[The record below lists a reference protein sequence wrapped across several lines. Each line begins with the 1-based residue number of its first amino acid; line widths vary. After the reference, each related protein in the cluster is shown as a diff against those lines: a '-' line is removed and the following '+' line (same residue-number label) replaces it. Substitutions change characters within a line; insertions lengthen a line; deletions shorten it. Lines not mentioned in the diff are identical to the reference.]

1 MDFAPSTIV
10 QIFSDIRCDINHND
24 VYLFKTDAKE
34 ENFFQNHVQ
43 FTLTDFSYQRLNK
56 RIRVE
61 INAERLYKCNY
72 LRFKNENFSDKW
84 FYAFITDIEFA
95 GNNVSFIYF
104 KIDQYMTW
112 KDDVLFYES
121 FVEREHVED
130 DTPGKHIYPEGLETG
145 KFKINYQEFTGYLDQ
160 LVILVGYSYKSEQ
173 TQINVNGS
181 IGAENISYSIPSIV
195 KKYAGGTILS
205 GVYSGSKYIAWHD
218 GDYRQVND
226 FLTDLMKDGQ
236 IDMITSI
243 SMCPLEFIND
253 FPASGEE
260 IDQVSSSS
268 RNITFPASREEKW
281 EKFGNLDG
289 YIPRNKKLLTGEF
302 NFCAVNNMNGFE
314 TELYFEK
321 WNNPICYFH
330 LKGFVGPNPSCRLVP
345 SGYNLN
351 VREPSLLIEN
361 YDYSIPMNG
370 WPLCSFSYSAYAN
383 ELGANRMSLAQSTV
397 NEGISSVWDI
407 FGSLLTGNVKGAMD
421 SALGIGEK
429 VTNSL
434 AKMGDSARIPNT
446 VKGNQNLSNLNIAEK
461 VQDFLIMQKCITR
474 EYAERID
481 RYFDMYGYKVN
492 VRKTP
497 NFNSRPYW
505 NYIKTVD
512 AKIYGDV
519 PNEALQ
525 EMKNML
531 NHGCTFWH
539 TDDLGNYNKNNGVV

>member
-1 MDFAPSTIV
+1 MDFAPSTII

-24 VYLFKTDAKE
+24 VYLFKTIE
-34 ENFFQNHVQ
+34 EEETFFQNHVQ
-43 FTLTDFSYQRLNK
+43 YTLTDFSYQRLNK

-72 LRFKNENFSDKW
+72 LRFQNENFSNKW

-104 KIDQYMTW
+104 TIDNYMTW
-112 KDDVLFYES
+112 KDEVTFYES
-121 FVEREHVED
+121 FIEREHVED
-130 DTPGKHIYPEGLETG
+130 DTPGKHLYPEGLETG
-145 KFKINYQEFTGYLDQ
+145 KFKVNYHEFTGYLDNMA
-160 LVILVGYSYKSEQ
+160 ILVGYSYKSEQ
-173 TQINVNGS
+173 TQINVSGA
-181 IGAENISYSIPSIV
+181 IGAENISYVIPSII
-195 KKYAGGTILS
+195 KKYAGGTLLS
-205 GVYSGSKYIAWHD
+205 GTYSGSQYIAWD
-218 GDYRQVND
+218 IADYKQVND

-243 SMCPLEFIND
+243 SMCPQEFING
-253 FPASGEE
+253 FTSGNE
-260 IDQVSSSS
+260 IVQNSNSS
-268 RNITFPASREEKW
+268 RTITFPISSGNKW
-281 EKFGNLDG
+281 ETFGNLDG

-302 NFCAVNNMNGFE
+302 NFCAVNNMNGTE

-321 WNNPICYFH
+321 WNSPICFFH
-330 LKGFVGPNPSCRLVP
+330 LKGYVGSNPSCRLVP
-345 SGYNLN
+345 SDYNIN
-351 VREPSLLIEN
+351 RISGEPTQDN
-361 YDYSIPMNG
+361 YDYSIPLNG

-383 ELGANRMSLAQSTV
+383 ELGANRMSIAQSTV
-397 NEGISSVWDI
+397 NEGISSIWDI
-407 FGSLLTGNVKGAMD
+407 LGSLLTGNVKGALD
-421 SALGIGEK
+421 SVLGIGEK

-434 AKMGDSARIPNT
+434 AKMGDSARIPNS

-461 VQDFLIMQKCITR
+461 VQDFLLMQKCITS

-481 RYFDMYGYKVN
+481 RYFDMYGYRVN
-492 VRKTP
+492 VRKSL
-497 NFNSRPYW
+497 NFFSRPYW
-505 NYIKTVD
+505 NYIKTLD

-539 TDDLGNYNKNNGVV
+539 TEDLGNYDKNNGVV

>member
-1 MDFAPSTIV
+1 MDFAPSTII
-10 QIFSDIRCDINHND
+10 QIFSGIRCDINHND
-24 VYLFKTDAKE
+24 VYLFKTITE
-34 ENFFQNHVQ
+34 EEEFFQNRVQ

-72 LRFKNENFSDKW
+72 LRFQNENFSDKW
-84 FYAFITDIEFA
+84 IYAFITDIEFA

-104 KIDQYMTW
+104 TIDHYMTW
-112 KDDVLFYES
+112 KNDVTFYES

-130 DTPGKHIYPEGLETG
+130 DTPGKHLYPEGIETG
-145 KFKINYQEFTGYLDQ
+145 KFKVNYHEFTGYLDNMA
-160 LVILVGYSYKSEQ
+160 ILVGYSYKSEQ
-173 TQINVNGS
+173 TQINVNGA
-181 IGAENISYSIPSIV
+181 IGAENISYVIPSII
-195 KKYAGGTILS
+195 KKYAGGTLLS
-205 GVYSGSKYIAWHD
+205 GTYSGSQYIAWD
-218 GDYRQVND
+218 IADYKEVNS

-243 SMCPLEFIND
+243 SMCPQEFING
-253 FPASGEE
+253 FTSGKEV
-260 IDQVSSSS
+260 IQNSNSS
-268 RNITFPASREEKW
+268 RTVSFPISSGNKW
-281 EKFGNLDG
+281 ETFGNLDG

-302 NFCAVNNMNGFE
+302 NFCAVNNMNGTE

-321 WNNPICYFH
+321 WNSPICLFN
-330 LKGFVGPNPSCRLVP
+330 LKGYVGSNPSCRLVP
-345 SGYNLN
+345 SDYNIN
-351 VREPSLLIEN
+351 RISGVPTQDN
-361 YDYSIPMNG
+361 YDYSIPLSG

-383 ELGANRMSLAQSTV
+383 ELGANRMSIAQSTV

-407 FGSLLTGNVKGAMD
+407 FGSLLTGNVKGALD
-421 SALGIGEK
+421 SVLGIGEK

-446 VKGNQNLSNLNIAEK
+446 VKGNQNLSNLNIAERI
-461 VQDFLIMQKCITR
+461 QDFLLMQKCVTR

-481 RYFDMYGYKVN
+481 RYFDMYGYRVN
-492 VRKTP
+492 VRKSL
-497 NFNSRPYW
+497 NFYSRPYW
-505 NYIKTVD
+505 NYIKTLD
-512 AKIYGDV
+512 AKIYGNV

-539 TDDLGNYNKNNGVV
+539 TGELGNYDKNNGVV